1 MKKTANEIIN
11 IIKNGEYTAR
21 EAAMAGICLFLL
33 GLVIGIF
40 ASPKKYTMIAS
51 HNGNRGGGAC
61 TPEGADEVN

>member
-1 MKKTANEIIN
+1 MNV
-11 IIKNGEYTAR
+11 IKNGEYTAR

-51 HNGNRGGGAC
+51 HNGNRGGEAC
-61 TPEGADEVN
+61 GPEAAEKAK